1 MSKVKKQLAQ
11 YQKLTRIIRDFFY
24 SRQVTEVVTPTL
36 LNAPTTDVYIDS
48 IEVSV
53 NQALSKSSQLYL
65 HTSPD

>member
-53 NQALSKSSQLYL
+53 NQALS
-65 HTSPD
+65 